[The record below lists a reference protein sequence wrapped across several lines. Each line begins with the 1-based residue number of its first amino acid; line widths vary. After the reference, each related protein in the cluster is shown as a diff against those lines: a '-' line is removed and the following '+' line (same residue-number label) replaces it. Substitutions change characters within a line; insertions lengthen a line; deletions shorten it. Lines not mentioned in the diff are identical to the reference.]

1 MPLLT
6 SWKQFEGLHIQNERM
21 GEKCIKKYKN
31 YKYDDNLRKILFEI
45 NKVRNC
51 FDTPTFKSLSNGPF
65 FLCEGSFNLFDECQL
80 LTLLSL

>member
-45 NKVRNC
+45 NTC
-51 FDTPTFKSLSNGPF
+51 WTTI
-65 FLCEGSFNLFDECQL
+65 
-80 LTLLSL
+80 